1 MALGLST
8 ESSGSGG
15 DILPIV
21 KWDAKGGDF
30 IRQDRYQAGDGTW
43 QKDEQEIAFPVQVA
57 MDLENIEVGW
67 LSFAT
72 GAPDFQMVKIG
83 ESIPARP
90 SEDHKNAF
98 RVRLTNKELG
108 LREFS
113 HSAKTVLKQMD
124 ELHSQYER
132 EAPANPNK
140 VPVVTFEGAEVV
152 KINGPQGELRF
163 KPPIMK
169 ITGWVDRPQSLSA
182 GAAPAA
188 SAPTPS
194 APAQVAPPVS
204 VPPAEAEAGADLF

>member
-30 IRQDRYQAGDGTW
+30 LRQDRYQAGDGTW
-43 QKDEQEIAFPVQVA
+43 QKDEQEIAFPCQVA
-57 MDLENIEVGW
+57 MDLANIEVGW
-67 LSFAT
+67 LSFAS

-83 ESIPARP
+83 ENIPARP

-98 RVRLTNKELG
+98 GVRLTNKELG

-113 HSAKTVLKQMD
+113 HSAKTVLRQMD

-132 EAPANPNK
+132 EAPNHPDQ
-140 VPVVTFEGAEVV
+140 VPVVTFEGAETV

-169 ITGWVDRPQSLSA
+169 ITGWVDRPQSLS
-182 GAAPAA
+182 GNAAPAPQTTPA
-188 SAPTPS
+188 AVSAPP
-194 APAQVAPPVS
+194 API
-204 VPPAEAEAGADLF
+204 PPAEAAAGADLF

>member
-30 IRQDRYQAGDGTW
+30 LRQDRYQAGDGTW
-43 QKDEQEIAFPVQVA
+43 QKDEQEIAFPCQVA
-57 MDLENIEVGW
+57 MDLANIEIGW
-67 LSFAT
+67 LSFAS

-83 ESIPARP
+83 ENIPARP

-113 HSAKTVLKQMD
+113 HSAKTVLKSMD
-124 ELHSQYER
+124 KLHNQYEA
-132 EAPANPNK
+132 EKSANPNK
-140 VPVVTFEGAEVV
+140 VPVVTFTGAETV

-163 KPPIMK
+163 KPPMMQ
-169 ITGWVDRPQSLSA
+169 ITGWVDRPVSLGGDAS
-182 GAAPAA
+182 AAPAQEPA
-188 SAPTPS
+188 LAPS
-194 APAQVAPPVS
+194 APPAA
-204 VPPAEAEAGADLF
+204 VPPAAMDDGADLF

>member
-30 IRQDRYQAGDGTW
+30 LRQDRYQAGDGTW
-43 QKDEQEIAFPVQVA
+43 QKDEQEIAFPCQVA
-57 MDLENIEVGW
+57 MDLANIEVGW
-67 LSFAT
+67 LSFAS

-113 HSAKTVLKQMD
+113 HSAKTVLRQMD

-132 EAPANPNK
+132 EAPNHPDK
-140 VPVVTFEGAEVV
+140 VPVVTFEGAETV

-169 ITGWVDRPQSLSA
+169 ITGWVDRPQSLS
-182 GAAPAA
+182 GNAAPAPQTTPA
-188 SAPTPS
+188 AVSAPP
-194 APAQVAPPVS
+194 API
-204 VPPAEAEAGADLF
+204 PPAEAAAGADLF

>member
-30 IRQDRYQAGDGTW
+30 LRQDRYQAGDGTW
-43 QKDEQEIAFPVQVA
+43 QKDEQEIAFPCQVA
-57 MDLENIEVGW
+57 MDLANIEIGW
-67 LSFAT
+67 LSFAS

-83 ESIPARP
+83 ENIPARP

-113 HSAKTVLKQMD
+113 HSAKTVLRQMD

-132 EAPANPNK
+132 EAPNHPDQ
-140 VPVVTFEGAEVV
+140 VPVVTFEGAETV

-169 ITGWVDRPQSLSA
+169 ITGWVDRPQSLS
-182 GAAPAA
+182 GTAAPAPQTTPA
-188 SAPTPS
+188 AVSAPP
-194 APAQVAPPVS
+194 API
-204 VPPAEAEAGADLF
+204 PPAEAAAGADLF